1 MKTPKLKLIVYAI
14 CFLVTACSEPV
25 KNAGTDSVGEL
36 SSRPKSSPLVSSPNG
51 NVASVSTLGDDVA
64 KGSTTAG
71 NYASGRTTAGNSAS
85 GSTTGGNAAS
95 GSTTGGNVNEDDIVV
110 LTSSPTLSIKQV
122 QLCKRIVS
130 LDGEA
135 ANNAIEILLPN
146 YSFKDFIFRG
156 SEIQLQKR
164 HVNLVCPR
172 GHKTK
177 NAFKIEQVIFPDR
190 ILRTLDQHKDSDIF
204 IADGKFT
211 AMSVSRGKIAIGKLY
226 LSRFAK
232 FSFND

>member
-64 KGSTTAG
+64 KGS
-71 NYASGRTTAGNSAS
+71 TTAGNSAS